1 MNNDDEEEEVNL
13 LKNLDFSDEDEDEDG
28 DQSHVGFAFKNTK
41 LISE

>member
-13 LKNLDFSDEDEDEDG
+13 LKNLDFSDEDEDG